1 MSTTTANKI
10 TKRDKLEAI
19 KAFLETGACELD
31 VATLIEFCDKE
42 MSALDTK
49 AVKAKEYA
57 ASKKADG
64 DALAEQV
71 SDALTT
77 EYQTIAEITKAV
89 QVDNAEVTTHM
100 VTYRLASWLSEA
112 LPRRLRSP
120 FPVPMARLVRSR
132 HIAWPTLTP
141 TSTRT
146 N

>member
-100 VTYRLASWLSEA
+100 VTYRLGKLVERGVAEKTQVSVPGA
-112 LPRRLRSP
+112 DGKARKIQAYRLAN
-120 FPVPMARLVRSR
+120 VDTDVDED
-132 HIAWPTLTP
+132 
-141 TSTRT
+141 
-146 N
+146 